1 MTAKIHNI
9 YKIKQISTGLF
20 LKELSWKSPRGGD
33 YYITRKRVAVFAEE
47 SKCRHIDIDRLNDYI
62 RQAVEYKII
71 EILEDSEIV
80 PYKVIPE
87 VILPGKTTLRM
98 KTVRKRYEANIIMA
112 KLRGGR

>member
-1 MTAKIHNI
+1 MTSKIHNI

-20 LKELSWKSPRGGD
+20 LKELSWKLPSGGHSR
-33 YYITRKRVAVFAEE
+33 YRAAVFAKE
-47 SKCRHIDIDRLNDYI
+47 SNCSYMDIDQLNDYI

-87 VILPGKTTLRM
+87 EILPGKTTLRM